1 MRRIFSSALVATVL
15 AVVPLDSADAGNPSK
30 GQKIYDANCASCHGP
45 DGMALVPG
53 TPHFRKNERMEK
65 PDGVLLKT
73 IRSGKNL
80 MPAWRGT
87 ISENDMLDAIA
98 YVRTLAR

>member
-1 MRRIFSSALVATVL
+1 MA
-15 AVVPLDSADAGNPSK
+15 SADAGNPGK
-30 GQKIYDANCASCHGP
+30 GQKIYDANCASCHGS

-65 PDGVLLKT
+65 PDGALLKT

-87 ISENDMLDAIA
+87 ISETDMLDAIA